1 MGFTAKKSHR
11 IYTSITQE
19 LHDKYKKMSND
30 MMINDYDLFKIA
42 LSEWILKQEIIKKE
56 VKQ

>member
-19 LHDKYKKMSND
+19 LHDKYKKMSNE

-42 LSEWILKQEIIKKE
+42 LSEWMTKKE
-56 VKQ
+56 VIKGSD

>member
-1 MGFTAKKSHR
+1 MGLNAKKSHR

-42 LSEWILKQEIIKKE
+42 LSEWMTKKE
-56 VKQ
+56 VIKGSDNK